1 MRQYLACGKRRHR
14 PSFDSG
20 FTRRQ
25 WRVRFFRESTFQTAR
40 IAQQPGNLSMSV
52 KSKLPRRT
60 AVSASLLVL
69 ISLFASASV
78 QAITLCVN
86 SVPLLEVALIQ
97 AQFQTQPVVAQL
109 VQGTYVLDADL
120 SFDVAAE
127 MSIEGGYTVN
137 CAARVVNPANTI
149 IDIGGSHEFDLR
161 SVSEQ
166 SLTLEGL
173 TLKNGSKGVHLGYS
187 GVQLK
192 NMRITGVSLPSGLVG
207 TVFLYNNTG
216 MRIENVLFDHLV
228 SAEGCA
234 VKISNNDGATTII
247 NHLTADLASGDHFCL
262 DGDGSQVTMQISN
275 SVVWNSDGGNSQF
288 VGDVPFGVVILA
300 NNLNHGQSI
309 TGANVVVQNQINASP
324 GWISPAAGNYRLSTS
339 PLSPAINSGTFIV
352 PGGEAVTDIEGNS
365 HFVGSAPD
373 RGAYESAFSDQTVL
387 TVSNT
392 LDSGFG
398 SLRQA
403 ITTANLSLSPP
414 KEIKFDIR
422 DAGNVP
428 ICPAVIALNTVL
440 PTITGR
446 MTIDGYTQPGSIKNT
461 SASAFNAKLCVMLK
475 PAAGTLG
482 VAFNVPSGAPG
493 GLTLR
498 GMGIGGFGQPVRISG
513 GQGSV
518 IAGNQFGGTANGIA
532 LPGAG
537 LNAIAIGASAS
548 GDLVVG
554 GINAA
559 DRNVI
564 GGAAFS
570 GIDNQANGASAST
583 SCQVINNLIGL
594 APNGSSALANSFGVN
609 ISGSGCEVV
618 GNRIAGN
625 SITNLWLNGSNG
637 NIVQRNQIGVTVLN
651 TGFDDVVTGILV
663 TGSNNIIGASGNGGS
678 ISGNTVR
685 FNFAG
690 GVVIRGANVSGN
702 SVKANSIHGNGFD
715 GFSGE
720 RMDIDLQPT
729 SAVTGTTANDAG
741 DVDVGPNQLQ
751 NFPVPTALV
760 YTGAGSIDRPAN
772 LSGVLDAK
780 PGTYRVDAYF
790 SNSANVDGNRGYAEV
805 FLGIKSVVV
814 GNAPT
819 AFTLPILVPNQ
830 SAGGVVSFIA
840 TDSLGNT
847 SEVGTPLSIVTPLIF
862 SSGFE

>member
-1 MRQYLACGKRRHR
+1 MSIRTG
-14 PSFDSG
+14 
-20 FTRRQ
+20 
-25 WRVRFFRESTFQTAR
+25 
-40 IAQQPGNLSMSV
+40 LS
-52 KSKLPRRT
+52 RRT
-60 AVSASLLVL
+60 AAYISLLVL

-78 QAITLCVN
+78 QAITVCVN
-86 SVPLLEVALIQ
+86 SVPLLEVALVQ

-109 VQGTYVLDADL
+109 VQGTYVLDSDL
-120 SFDVAAE
+120 DYDISAQT
-127 MSIEGGYTVN
+127 SIEGGYTAN
-137 CAARVVNPANTI
+137 CAARVVNPANTV
-149 IDIGGSHEFDLR
+149 IDIGGANLFEIR
-161 SVSEQ
+161 SVDER
-166 SLTLEGL
+166 SLTLEGF
-173 TLKNGSKGVHLGYS
+173 TLKNGSEGVHLGFS
-187 GVQLK
+187 DVHLK
-192 NMRITGVSLPSGLVG
+192 NMRITQISLPSGLVG
-207 TVFLYNNTG
+207 SVSIFSNTEL
-216 MRIENVLFDHLV
+216 RLENVLFDHLV

-234 VKISNNDGATTII
+234 VKILSNDGSSTII
-247 NHLTADLASGDHFCL
+247 NHLTADLAAGDHFCMS
-262 DGDGSQVTMQISN
+262 GDGSQVTVQISN
-275 SVVWNSDGGNSQF
+275 SVLWNSDGGNSQF
-288 VGDVPFGVVILA
+288 VGDVPFGVVILV
-300 NNLNHGQSI
+300 NNLSHGQSI
-309 TGANVVVQNQINASP
+309 TGSNVVIQNQINANP
-324 GWISPAAGNYRLSTS
+324 GWISPATGNYRLNVS
-339 PLSPAINSGTFIV
+339 PLSPAINSGTFVV
-352 PGGEAVTDIEGNS
+352 PGGEPATDIEGNS
-365 HFVGSAPD
+365 HFIGSAPD

-387 TVSNT
+387 IVSNT

-422 DAGNVP
+422 NASNVP

-440 PTITGR
+440 PPITGR
-446 MTIDGYTQPGSIKNT
+446 MTIDGYTQLGSSKNT
-461 SASAFNAKLCVMLK
+461 SASAFNAQLCVMLK
-475 PAAGTLG
+475 PAAGSLNTAL
-482 VAFNVPSGAPG
+482 NVPVDAAG

-498 GMGIGGFGQPVRISG
+498 GLGIGGFGQPIRISG

-537 LNAIAIGASAS
+537 LNAITIGAGAT

-554 GINAA
+554 GINVA

-564 GGAAFS
+564 GGAALS
-570 GIDNQANGASAST
+570 GIDNQANGASAAT
-583 SCQVINNLIGL
+583 NCQVINNLIGL

-609 ISGSGCEVV
+609 ISGSGCEIV

-651 TGFDDVVTGILV
+651 TGFDDNVTGILV
-663 TGSNNIIGASGNGGS
+663 AGSNNIIGASGNGGA

-685 FNFAG
+685 FNIAG
-690 GVVIRGANVSGN
+690 GVVIRGAAVSGN

-715 GFSGE
+715 GFSGQ
-720 RMDIDLQPT
+720 RMDIDLQAT
-729 SAVTGTTANDAG
+729 SAITGPTANDAG
-741 DVDVGPNQLQ
+741 DADTGPNQLQ

-790 SNSANVDGNRGYAEV
+790 SNSANVDGNRGFAEV

-814 GNAPT
+814 GNVPA

-830 SAGGVVSFIA
+830 SAGGVLSFIA

-862 SSGFE
+862 NSSFE

>member
-1 MRQYLACGKRRHR
+1 M
-14 PSFDSG
+14 
-20 FTRRQ
+20 
-25 WRVRFFRESTFQTAR
+25 
-40 IAQQPGNLSMSV
+40 NV
-52 KSKLPRRT
+52 KPRLPRRAT
-60 AVSASLLVL
+60 LAALLL
-69 ISLFASASV
+69 IPISLFTCASA
-78 QAITLCVN
+78 QAITFCVN
-86 SVPLLEVALIQ
+86 SVPLLKVALIQ

-109 VQGTYVLDADL
+109 VQGTYLLDSDL
-120 SFDVAAE
+120 SFELAAE

-137 CAARVVNPANTI
+137 CGARMVNPANTI
-149 IDIGGSHEFDLR
+149 IDIGGGHEFNLG
-161 SVSEQ
+161 SVSDQ

-173 TLKNGSKGVHLGYS
+173 TLRNGSKGVQLGNY

-192 NMRITGVSLPSGLVG
+192 NMRITQVSLPSGPSAPITLS
-207 TVFLYNNTG
+207 NRDA
-216 MRIENVLFDHLV
+216 MRLENVLFDHLI

-234 VKISNNDGATTII
+234 VGVITTDGGSTVI
-247 NHLTADLASGDHFCL
+247 NHLTADLAAGTNFCL
-262 DGDGSQVTMQISN
+262 FSQPSSQATVQISN
-275 SVVWNSDGGNSQF
+275 SVLWNSDGGNSQF
-288 VGDVPFGVVILA
+288 VGTLTSGVVTLI
-300 NNLNHGQSI
+300 NNLYHGHSI
-309 TGANVVVQNQINASP
+309 NAASLVIQNQINAGP
-324 GWISPAAGNYRLSTS
+324 GWINPAAGNYRLSTS

-352 PGGEAVTDIEGNS
+352 PGGEAATDIEGNS
-365 HFVGSAPD
+365 HFIGSAPD

-387 TVSNT
+387 IVSNT
-392 LDSGFG
+392 LDSGLG

-414 KEIKFDIR
+414 KVIKFDIR
-422 DAGNVP
+422 GAGNVP
-428 ICPAVIALNTVL
+428 ICPAVITLDTVL
-440 PTITGR
+440 PAITGR
-446 MTIDGYTQPGSIKNT
+446 MTIDGYTQSGSTKNT
-461 SASAFNAKLCVMLK
+461 SASAFNAQLCVMLK
-475 PAAGTLG
+475 PAAGALG
-482 VAFNVPSGAPG
+482 NAFTVPSGSSG

-498 GMGIGGFGQPVRISG
+498 GLGIGGFGQPLRILG
-513 GQGSV
+513 GQGSL

-537 LNAIAIGASAS
+537 LNAITIGASAT

-564 GGAAFS
+564 GGAALS

-594 APNGSSALANSFGVN
+594 APNGSSALTNSFGVN

-637 NIVQRNQIGVTVLN
+637 NIVQRNQIGVTALN
-651 TGFDDVVTGILV
+651 TGFDDNVTGILV
-663 TGSNNIIGASGNGGS
+663 TGSNNIIGASGNGGA
-678 ISGNTVR
+678 ISGNSVR
-685 FNFAG
+685 FNIAG
-690 GVVIRGANVSGN
+690 GVVIRGTSVSGN
-702 SVKANSIHGNGFD
+702 SVKANSMHGNGFD

-729 SAVTGTTANDAG
+729 SAVTGATANDAG

-760 YTGAGSIDRPAN
+760 YTAAGGIDRPAN

-790 SNSANVDGNRGYAEV
+790 SNSANVDGNRGFAEV

-814 GNAPT
+814 GNAPA

-830 SAGGVVSFIA
+830 SAAGVVSFIA

-847 SEVGTPLSIVTPLIF
+847 SEVGTPLSIVTPMIF
-862 SSGFE
+862 GSSFE

>member
-1 MRQYLACGKRRHR
+1 
-14 PSFDSG
+14 
-20 FTRRQ
+20 
-25 WRVRFFRESTFQTAR
+25 
-40 IAQQPGNLSMSV
+40 MSV
-52 KSKLPRRT
+52 KPRPPRRAT
-60 AVSASLLVL
+60 AFASLLVL

-78 QAITLCVN
+78 QAITFCAN
-86 SVPLLEVALIQ
+86 SVPLLEVALTQ
-97 AQFQTQPVVAQL
+97 AQFQTQPVEVHL
-109 VQGTYVLDADL
+109 VQGTYVLGSDL
-120 SFDVAAE
+120 DYALAAE
-127 MSIEGGYTVN
+127 TSIEGGYTVN
-137 CAARVVNPANTI
+137 CAARVVNPANTV
-149 IDIGGSHEFDLR
+149 IDIGGAHAFDLR
-161 SVSEQ
+161 SVDEQ
-166 SLTLEGL
+166 GLILEGM
-173 TLKNGSKGVHLGYS
+173 TLRNGSNGVHLGYS

-192 NMRITGVSLPSGLVG
+192 NMRITQVSLPSGQVG
-207 TVFLYNNTG
+207 SIFLFNNTG
-216 MRIENVLFDHLV
+216 MRLENVLFDHLV

-234 VKISNNDGATTII
+234 VKVFNTDGGSTVI
-247 NHLTADLASGDHFCL
+247 NHLTADLAAGDHFCL
-262 DGDGSQVTMQISN
+262 SGDGSHVTVQISN
-275 SVVWNSDGGNSQF
+275 SVLWNSDGGNSQF
-288 VGDVPFGVVILA
+288 VGDVPSGVVVLA
-300 NNLNHGQSI
+300 SNLNHGQSI

-324 GWISPAAGNYRLSTS
+324 GWINPAAGNYRLNTS

-352 PGGEAVTDIEGNS
+352 PGGEAATDIEGNS
-365 HFVGSAPD
+365 HFIGSAPD

-387 TVSNT
+387 IVSNT

-414 KEIKFDIR
+414 KVIKFDIR
-422 DAGNVP
+422 NAINVP
-428 ICPAVIALNTVL
+428 LCPAVIALDTAL
-440 PTITGR
+440 PAITGN
-446 MTIDGYTQPGSIKNT
+446 MTIDGYTQPGSTKNT
-461 SASAFNAKLCVMLK
+461 SAAAFNAQLCVMLK
-475 PAAGTLG
+475 PTAGTLG
-482 VAFNVPSGAPG
+482 SAFTVPSGSAG

-498 GMGIGGFGQPVRISG
+498 GLGIGGFGQPVRILG

-537 LNAIAIGASAS
+537 LNAITIGASAT
-548 GDLVVG
+548 GDLIVG
-554 GINAA
+554 GINVA

-570 GIDNQANGASAST
+570 GINNQANGASAST

-594 APNGSSALANSFGVN
+594 APSGNSALANSFGVN
-609 ISGSGCEVV
+609 ISGSGCEIV

-637 NIVQRNQIGVTVLN
+637 NIVQRNRIGVTALN
-651 TGFDDVVTGILV
+651 TGFDDNVTGILV
-663 TGSNNIIGASGNGGS
+663 TGSNNIIGASGNGGA

-685 FNFAG
+685 FNIAG
-690 GVVIRGANVSGN
+690 GVVIRGAGVSGN

-729 SAVTGTTANDAG
+729 DAVTGATANDAG

-760 YTGAGSIDRPAN
+760 YTAAGGIDRPAI

-790 SNSANVDGNRGYAEV
+790 SNSANVDGNRGFAEV
-805 FLGIKSVVV
+805 FLGFKSVVV
-814 GNAPT
+814 GNAPA

-830 SAGGVVSFIA
+830 SAAGVVSFIA
-840 TDSLGNT
+840 TDALGNT

-862 SSGFE
+862 SGGFE